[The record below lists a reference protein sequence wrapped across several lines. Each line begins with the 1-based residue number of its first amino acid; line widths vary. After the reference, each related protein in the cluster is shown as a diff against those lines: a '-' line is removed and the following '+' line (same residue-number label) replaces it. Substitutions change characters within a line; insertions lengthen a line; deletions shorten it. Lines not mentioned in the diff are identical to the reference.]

1 MRILAYL
8 VLALSLCC
16 AIPTLAAEQ
25 ISFEKDPIVTLELD
39 ESLSPYSFYF
49 YGAAGVIAF
58 YALAAFKIGYV
69 QRLNLSIWS
78 FLVANSQ
85 TRRL

>member
-58 YALAAFKIGYV
+58 YV